1 MSKKEKKLIFHNE
14 YQRQLF
20 IDGKKKR
27 VEQIERKIKKLQ
39 QEKEMWLSAI
49 NSAKVEDEEIID
61 ELRDNNER

>member
-14 YQRQLF
+14 YQKQLF

-27 VEQIERKIKKLQ
+27 VEQIDRKIKKLQ

-49 NSAKVEDEEIID
+49 NSAKVEDEVID
-61 ELRDNNER
+61 ALVDNN

>member
-39 QEKEMWLSAI
+39 QEKEMWLWAI
-49 NSAKVEDEEIID
+49 NSAKVEDEEELKD
-61 ELRDNNER
+61 E